1 MAGRELSSRE
11 HRSRPISR
19 RKTVNAQLAAAVA
32 ELEKKLPARYTIE
45 ANGTVEES
53 AKDLRSIA
61 TAK

>member
-1 MAGRELSSRE
+1 
-11 HRSRPISR
+11 
-19 RKTVNAQLAAAVA
+19 LAAVVA

-53 AKDLRSIA
+53 AKGLRSIA